1 LYAAQTNCF
10 LHFLFFSVTYRSA
23 LVTFPDQTSVS
34 AASIVAKVQR
44 DWALLELE
52 EAYGLALGS
61 GYPSDPLTVQFLQQ
75 IFDDEGNAIT
85 KVPPFVRK
93 TWAKKSFGQQTA

>member
-1 LYAAQTNCF
+1 
-10 LHFLFFSVTYRSA
+10 
-23 LVTFPDQTSVS
+23 
-34 AASIVAKVQR
+34 VAKVQR